1 MFFCPN
7 INLKCDK
14 KLMDLELMIF
24 HPATVKLNVETLMLN
39 VFKVISGQII
49 WKQILSVYFFRHFLC
64 REAYR
69 SIVLGS
75 FGAFCW
81 VFRVQ
86 GFHNRHCEWTDA
98 LVVRPGLRVCFALM
112 ALTHGPTYSL
122 KICFLNWRSLVLTS
136 GWTHFSGFPPVFF
149 FFLHW
154 LVLFHGIGPTLQEMP
169 GVFGIRWNHLW
180 LLIFFLYSCWWGP
193 GWLICGSSSVFCLT
207 FSFCT
212 WTRPDCLVHLF
223 VLMQVLDGTLRSE
236 IRNMCPSERSDV
248 FLVFFFTTLGGSA
261 LGMTTL
267 ICQLVQTEISQQTQ
281 DRLPWNFFIDIHG
294 AQRII
299 PADFSL
305 SATMRLAFV
314 VSSEVF

>member
-1 MFFCPN
+1 MQGGVSVYCFRLVRRVLLSLQSPRLSQQTLRVDWRTCGQAWPPSLFCSHGTDSRPDIFPENMFFQLTFSGFN
-7 INLKCDK
+7 
-14 KLMDLELMIF
+14 F
-24 HPATVKLNVETLMLN
+24 WLNPLLWISTCFFLFSTLA
-39 VFKVISGQII
+39 G
-49 WKQILSVYFFRHFLC
+49 SVSWN
-64 REAYR
+64 R
-69 SIVLGS
+69 SDSARNARSL
-75 FGAFCW
+75 W
-81 VFRVQ
+81 
-86 GFHNRHCEWTDA
+86 
-98 LVVRPGLRVCFALM
+98 
-112 ALTHGPTYSL
+112 YSL
-122 KICFLNWRSLVLTS
+122 KSSLAS
-136 GWTHFSGFPPVFF
+136 YF
-149 FFLHW
+149 
-154 LVLFHGIGPTLQEMP
+154 
-169 GVFGIRWNHLW
+169 
-180 LLIFFLYSCWWGP
+180 FFLYSCWWGP

>member
-1 MFFCPN
+1 MQGGVSVYCFRLVRRTLLSLQSPRLSQQTLRVDWRTCGQAWPPSLFCSHGTDSRPDIFPENMFF
-7 INLKCDK
+7 
-14 KLMDLELMIF
+14 
-24 HPATVKLNVETLMLN
+24 
-39 VFKVISGQII
+39 Q
-49 WKQILSVYFFRHFLC
+49 
-64 REAYR
+64 
-69 SIVLGS
+69 
-75 FGAFCW
+75 
-81 VFRVQ
+81 
-86 GFHNRHCEWTDA
+86 
-98 LVVRPGLRVCFALM
+98 
-112 ALTHGPTYSL
+112 LT
-122 KICFLNWRSLVLTS
+122 
-136 GWTHFSGFPPVFF
+136 FSGFNFWLNPLLWISTCFF